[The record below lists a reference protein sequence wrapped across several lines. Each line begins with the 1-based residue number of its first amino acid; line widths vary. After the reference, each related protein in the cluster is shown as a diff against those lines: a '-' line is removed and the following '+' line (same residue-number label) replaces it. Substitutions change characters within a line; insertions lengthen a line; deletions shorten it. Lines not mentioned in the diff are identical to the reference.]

1 MTNSTL
7 KTRAKELLERFDPES
22 ARKKLLPRPFMLEV
36 CGLPNSGKTT
46 LINDLYDEFKNLG
59 LIATRSVEGADVIPP
74 PRVLPYYNFETA
86 FYAMANAYR
95 MMHDNNTHVG
105 VFDRGPFDFA
115 VRCELFRSGGVIS
128 EAESVVFQDFILNR
142 FNRELFDLHI
152 FLMCDVDTAL
162 ERKFGEG
169 HAERGIY
176 GKTTNPETMKKLVAA
191 HITVFQRQNQ
201 KKNLLWLDTSSMS
214 TDEVKGVVLDEVMKA
229 FERRM
234 DNEST

>member
-1 MTNSTL
+1 MSNDTL
-7 KTRAKELLERFDPES
+7 KTRAKELLLKFDPDGL
-22 ARKKLLPRPFMLEV
+22 RKKLLPRPFMLEV

-46 LINDLYDEFKNLG
+46 LINDLYDEFKGLG

-74 PRVLPYYNFETA
+74 PRILPYYNFETA

-115 VRCELFRSGGVIS
+115 VRCELFREDGTI
-128 EAESVVFQDFILNR
+128 EEDESTVFQDFILNR

-162 ERKFGEG
+162 TRKFGEG
-169 HAERGIY
+169 HAERGVY
-176 GKTTNPETMKKLVAA
+176 GRTTNPVTMQKLVDA
-191 HITVFQRQNQ
+191 HQ
-201 KKNLLWLDTSSMS
+201 KIFNRHKDDERLLWVDTSKL
-214 TDEVKGVVLDEVMKA
+214 TTNQVQALVLEKVITA
-229 FERRM
+229 FEKRM
-234 DNEST
+234 HAENA